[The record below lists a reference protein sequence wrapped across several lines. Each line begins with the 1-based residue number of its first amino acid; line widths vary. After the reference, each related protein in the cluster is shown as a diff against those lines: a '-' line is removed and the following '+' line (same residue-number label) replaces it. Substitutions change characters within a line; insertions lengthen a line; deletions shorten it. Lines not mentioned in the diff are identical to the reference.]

1 MASRTERVTR
11 DILVR
16 NAAGFA
22 LPRPLPPPQLTEDQ
36 DAPPQFL
43 PAPNLVEWLLATFVL
58 PWPAR
63 NEAMPLRNPAHEH
76 LAGANIGALWTNA
89 ENVTKGRRVWGTAEK
104 PLPPPGVGKWQ
115 RARWR
120 QQMREWFPEFDGE
133 LPDFIITIDATLA
146 MVTDD
151 LTWCAGCEHEL
162 YHCAQALDEYGS
174 PKFTRDE
181 RPVFRILGHDAEEF
195 AGVVRR
201 YGVGAAAGGV
211 SELVAAAAKIPLIGR
226 ATAELV
232 CGTCG
237 KRAA

>member
-1 MASRTERVTR
+1 VTLQER
-11 DILVR
+11 IL
-16 NAAGFA
+16 A
-22 LPRPLPPPQLTEDQ
+22 RPLPPDYLEREDE
-36 DAPPQFL
+36 PPQFV
-43 PAPNLVEWLLATFVL
+43 PAPDLVEWMLGVFIVPNFRHRYGVSDRPMLI
-58 PWPAR
+58 
-63 NEAMPLRNPAHEH
+63 NEDHAH
-76 LAGANIGALWTNA
+76 LADARIGALWTNA

-104 PLPPPGVGKWQ
+104 PMPPPGVGKWQ

-120 QQMREWFPEFDGE
+120 QQIREWFPEFDGE

-162 YHCAQALDEYGS
+162 YHCAQAIDEYGS

-211 SELVAAAAKIPLIGR
+211 SELVAAAGKAPLIGR
-226 ATAELV
+226 PTAELV

-237 KRAA
+237 RKAA

>member
-1 MASRTERVTR
+1 V
-11 DILVR
+11 ILS
-16 NAAGFA
+16 
-22 LPRPLPPPQLTEDQ
+22 PRPLPSPLLEDENTPPT
-36 DAPPQFL
+36 FL
-43 PAPNLVEWLLATFVL
+43 PAPELVEWLRATFVL
-58 PWPAR
+58 PSSLC
-63 NEAMPLRNPAHEH
+63 NLDHEH
-76 LAGANIGALWTNA
+76 LADARLGALWTNA

-104 PLPPPGVGKWQ
+104 PMPPPGVGKWQ

-162 YHCAQALDEYGS
+162 YHCAQAVDEYGA
-174 PKFTRDE
+174 PRFTRDE

-201 YGVGAAAGGV
+201 YGIGAAAGGV
-211 SELVAAAAKIPLIGR
+211 SELVAAAAKVPLIGR